1 MTDFLAKRRK
11 AAAEPGDTGSAR
23 SDTPPALGVSDVAA
37 DGSTQSGAVEDEICE
52 SIYSAILDQR
62 LPPGTKLSEA
72 ALCDAFIT
80 GRQRI
85 RRVLLVL
92 SSREVIQLHA
102 NRGAFVAEPSAEE
115 ARAIFEARRAIEPTI
130 IRNVCRFSTKE
141 DISYLKVLVKQEQ
154 IARAQNNRHQ
164 AIRLSGGFHVSLAE
178 MSRNQVFER
187 IIKQL
192 VARTSLIIGL
202 YGKHNHVH
210 CAEDEHGELV
220 NAIAR
225 RDEEKASALMLDH
238 IHHIEHEID
247 LGSRGKTQ
255 IDLKK
260 IFKT

>member
-1 MTDFLAKRRK
+1 MTDLLAKPRK
-11 AAAEPGDTGSAR
+11 AAAEPGETGSAR
-23 SDTPPALGVSDVAA
+23 SDTPAALGMNEVAA
-37 DGSTQSGAVEDEICE
+37 DGFTQSGAVEDEICE

-72 ALCDAFIT
+72 ALCDAFNT

-115 ARAIFEARRAIEPTI
+115 ARAIFEARRTIEPTI
-130 IRNVCRFSTKE
+130 IRNVCRFSTK
-141 DISYLKVLVKQEQ
+141 DDVAHLKELVTQEQ
-154 IARAQNNRHQ
+154 IARASHNRHQ

-187 IIKQL
+187 IVKQL

-202 YGKHNHVH
+202 YGKRIHVH
-210 CAEDEHGELV
+210 CAEDEHEDLV

-225 RDEEKASALMLDH
+225 RDEEKASALLLDH

-247 LGSRGKTQ
+247 LGSRSKTK